1 MAITLIIFIG
11 ATVIGAAIADTDVRY
26 KSILGDINNL
36 TT

>member
-26 KSILGDINNL
+26 KSVLGTLSI
-36 TT
+36 